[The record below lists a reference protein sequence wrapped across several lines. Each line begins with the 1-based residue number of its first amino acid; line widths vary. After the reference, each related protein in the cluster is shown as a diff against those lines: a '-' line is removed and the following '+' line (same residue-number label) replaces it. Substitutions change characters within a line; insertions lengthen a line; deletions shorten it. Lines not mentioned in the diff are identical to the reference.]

1 MKEMY
6 KKFYKMGLMSAQDIY
21 NMVIY
26 LPAFGFTPLDYE
38 EITGK
43 PWPNKTEAAS

>member
-6 KKFYKMGLMSAQDIY
+6 KNFYKMGLMSAQDIY
-21 NMVIY
+21 DMVIY

-38 EITGK
+38 EITGQT
-43 PWPNKTEAAS
+43 WPVKKVA